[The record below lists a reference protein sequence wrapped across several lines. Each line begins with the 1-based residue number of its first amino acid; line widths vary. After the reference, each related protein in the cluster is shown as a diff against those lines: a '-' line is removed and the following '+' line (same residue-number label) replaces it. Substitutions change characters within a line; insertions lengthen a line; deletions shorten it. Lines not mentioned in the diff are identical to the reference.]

1 MPKNK
6 IQRIIPDDQKHKE
19 ALDEDIKTGEQS
31 ISGSTPD
38 PESDDNV
45 LDAAHKAGLYEDQDE
60 EHQGELGIDEEIHKD
75 ELEHQKKS

>member
-1 MPKNK
+1 MPNRNTN
-6 IQRIIPDDQKHKE
+6 RIVPDDQKHQE

-31 ISGSTPD
+31 ISGSTPN

-75 ELEHQKKS
+75 ELEHQGKS

>member
-1 MPKNK
+1 MPDLK
-6 IQRIIPDDQKHKE
+6 RIDPDEQKHQK

-38 PESDDNV
+38 PESDDNI

-60 EHQGELGIDEEIHKD
+60 EHPGELGIDEEIYKD
-75 ELEHQKKS
+75 EKKHQEKD